1 VCHALLLLQ
10 SAVIL
15 NAVIGKKGYE
25 KRRLIGDKTDEM
37 RTEDEKERREDR
49 MERRVEEM
57 RRR

>member
-1 VCHALLLLQ
+1 M
-10 SAVIL
+10 IL